1 MYDSQGN
8 FSYRQDNLTGH
19 LEILEYD
26 ALNRLTNWN
35 IYLNEN
41 LQQQNSLT
49 YDAITGNITT
59 KSDIGDYTMSYGANG
74 KPHALTS
81 ISGIPDNFP
90 TNNLNVTYTD
100 FKKIKTLTEDDKFYE
115 LTHGVDDQRSKSV
128 YKLNDIPQ
136 STHYYTGNYEELTDN
151 LGNTRKIHYLSGG
164 AILIHENNTETM
176 YYGYSDNLGSLIA
189 LANESGTVVERYAYD
204 PWGNRRNPN
213 DWTQADTRAS
223 FILDRGYTGH
233 EHLDAF
239 SIINMNGRVYDPL
252 TASFFS
258 PDPYIQA
265 PGNWL
270 NYNRYSYCLNN
281 PLVYT
286 DPSGEFFFLIPHIG
300 WSKSGGLS
308 IGVTAILGIPGI
320 ASVQAGVGYSFKSN
334 DFSATVGAT
343 AAFNTVYASYST
355 QSGFSAGW
363 AAGLSPQMGFP
374 VSTNFTSVGVNY
386 NITHDSWSGNLSAW
400 SVDKN
405 GWTFN
410 PSVSVMVYPEHTTN
424 FVRGQGFRSNNQVL
438 SRFVVNGQQQK
449 ALDYFGFK
457 GDYDAGL
464 GAGGQYDS
472 QYDCISYGK
481 SAFDSYDH
489 LLSVYKEETFH
500 QKDFL
505 IYKSKAPSNIED
517 LHAYEEWRAQMY
529 LYKGQGLY
537 SNSGVNWKQR
547 INMYGNIAGVYNT
560 LLNPDLFQS
569 KWWHFIYKI
578 PRRW

>member
-1 MYDSQGN
+1 MEPAVYVKEG
-8 FSYRQDNLTGH
+8 TG
-19 LEILEYD
+19 
-26 ALNRLTNWN
+26 NWN
-35 IYLNEN
+35 IYYICRDYLGSITHVISTGSGTAV
-41 LQQQNSLT
+41 QQELS
-49 YDAITGNITT
+49 YDA
-59 KSDIGDYTMSYGANG
+59 
-74 KPHALTS
+74 
-81 ISGIPDNFP
+81 
-90 TNNLNVTYTD
+90 
-100 FKKIKTLTEDDKFYE
+100 
-115 LTHGVDDQRSKSV
+115 
-128 YKLNDIPQ
+128 
-136 STHYYTGNYEELTDN
+136 
-151 LGNTRKIHYLSGG
+151 
-164 AILIHENNTETM
+164 
-176 YYGYSDNLGSLIA
+176 
-189 LANESGTVVERYAYD
+189 
-204 PWGNRRNPN
+204 WGRLRNPS
-213 DWTQADTRAS
+213 TQVAYTPGNEPEL
-223 FILDRGYTGH
+223 FLGRGYTGH
-233 EHLDAF
+233 EHLTQF
-239 SIINMNGRVYDPL
+239 GLINMNARLYDPAL
-252 TASFFS
+252 GRFLS
-258 PDPYIQA
+258 PDPYVQA
-265 PGNWL
+265 PDFTQSF
-270 NYNRYSYCLNN
+270 NRYTYCLNN
-281 PLVYT
+281 PLLYT

-424 FVRGQGFRSNNQVL
+424 LVRGQGFRNNNQVL
-438 SRFVVNGQQQK
+438 SRFVANGNQQG

-457 GDYDAGL
+457 GDYDAEL

-500 QKDFL
+500 QRDFL

-537 SNSGVNWKQR
+537 PNSGVNWEQR

-560 LLNPDLFQS
+560 VANPNLFQV
-569 KWWHFIYKI
+569 KWWYSIYKI